1 MRAFVYFLI
10 VFILIACGQQV
21 QKKDEPVSFKKPS
34 FFPAIPIPNDNSV
47 TKLKFILGRYLFYD
61 KALSA
66 DGTHSCSS
74 CHVLS
79 NAFTDGKKVSLL
91 GNSEF
96 PRNAPTLAN
105 VAWQPYL
112 MSEGG
117 VPSLEM
123 QLLGPI
129 HEAHEFASSM
139 EAVLER
145 LGKNNRYNEL
155 SHAAFGRDLDAYT
168 FMRALATFERGFIS
182 GDTKFDRSYYFK
194 SNEMN
199 EDELA
204 GQALFFSE
212 RAQCSSCH
220 ALPFFTD
227 YQFYSLGLEDSDLGL
242 ERRTYQ
248 SIDRGKFKTP
258 TLRNIELTAPYM
270 HNGSLN
276 TLADVVRYL
285 NEGGGHGL
293 NKDARIQNLSLTE
306 EEQRQLI
313 SFLKC
318 LTDWNFVQNA
328 DLVEPDDMNE

>member
-1 MRAFVYFLI
+1 MKTCIYFLFA
-10 VFILIACGQQV
+10 VFFIACGQHA
-21 QKKDEPVSFKKPS
+21 QKNDESLSFKKPS
-34 FFPAIPIPNDNSV
+34 FFPALPIPNDNSV

-61 KALSA
+61 KALSV

-79 NAFTDGKKVSLL
+79 NAFTDGKKVSVLA
-91 GNSEF
+91 NAEF

-129 HEAHEFASSM
+129 HESHEFASSM
-139 EAVLER
+139 QSVLDR
-145 LGKNNRYNEL
+145 LNKKEHYNEL
-155 SHAAFGRDLDAYT
+155 SRAAFGRDLDAYA

-182 GDTKFDRSYYFK
+182 GDTKFDRTYYYQ

-199 EDELA
+199 EVELA

-212 RAQCSSCH
+212 RTQCSACH
-220 ALPFFTD
+220 SLPFFTD
-227 YQFYSLGLEDSDLGL
+227 YQFYSLGMEDGDLGL

-248 SIDRGKFKTP
+248 ANDRGKFKTP

-276 TLADVVRYL
+276 TLEDVVRYF
-285 NEGGGHGL
+285 NAGGGHGP
-293 NKDARIQNLSLTE
+293 NKDARIRELSLTE
-306 EEQRQLI
+306 DEQRQLI
-313 SFLKC
+313 AFLKC

-328 DLVEPDDMNE
+328 DLVEPDDMIE